1 MSSILAVP
9 RTLGEP
15 LVHVQPYVGKQRKDN
30 SYDALVTYVEQSVRR
45 EEDAY
50 QAPPLKIKRE
60 VKLPTKHPR
69 VGGPKPKKT

>member
-1 MSSILAVP
+1 MSSILSVP
-9 RTLGEP
+9 HTYGEP
-15 LVHVQPYVGKQRKDN
+15 LVHVQPNVGKHKKDN

-50 QAPPLKIKRE
+50 QAPPPKVKRE

-69 VGGPKPKKT
+69 VGGPKPKP